1 MTILEIKA
9 DRNIAKG
16 KLKQKEAHMPY
27 DRFQWIEGMSEEL
40 LARIQQHISKT
51 REAIKIAVK

>member
-27 DRFQWIEGMSEEL
+27 DRFQWIEGMSEEEV
-40 LARIQQHISKT
+40 ARGLRSK
-51 REAIKIAVK
+51 

>member
-1 MTILEIKA
+1 
-9 DRNIAKG
+9 
-16 KLKQKEAHMPY
+16 LKQKEAQIP
-27 DRFQWIEGMSEEL
+27 DDQFQWIESMSEEL